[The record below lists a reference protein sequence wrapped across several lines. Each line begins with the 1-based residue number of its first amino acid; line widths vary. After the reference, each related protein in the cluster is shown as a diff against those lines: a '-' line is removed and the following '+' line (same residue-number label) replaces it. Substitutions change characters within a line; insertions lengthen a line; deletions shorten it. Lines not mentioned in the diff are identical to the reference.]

1 MKGEIDNITNKIQT
15 LEVNQ
20 ETSHKEELVM
30 EYFLKFPLGEV
41 DKELLWVEKLLQSS
55 TKLGLD

>member
-30 EYFLKFPLGEV
+30 DSEMI
-41 DKELLWVEKLLQSS
+41 
-55 TKLGLD
+55 